1 MTKLDD
7 LHSNEILEIRNKKA
21 PKEKKSDLKD
31 RNKHAFLNSICA

>member
-21 PKEKKSDLKD
+21 PKEKKIRSQ
-31 RNKHAFLNSICA
+31 R